1 MFWKKGFYPQF
12 FVDNPWKTVGKL
24 WTIVENSPITYPLH
38 HPLFP
43 RIISPMSLKIEEVQ
57 HIAKLAKLDLSD
69 DEIARYRE
77 QLSDIL
83 AHIEKLNELDT
94 ADISPMANALRGAS
108 PLRADEVRDSLPTKK
123 LLQNAPDAEKNQFKV
138 PAVFG
143 EKKK

>member
-1 MFWKKGFYPQF
+1 
-12 FVDNPWKTVGKL
+12 VGYCGKR
-24 WTIVENSPITYPLH
+24 SITHPLH
-38 HPLFP
+38 HLPFS
-43 RIISPMSLKIEEVQ
+43 RIICPMSLKIEEVQ

-69 DEIARYRE
+69 EVLARYRE

-94 ADISPMANALRGAS
+94 SGISPMANAVRGAS
-108 PLRADEVRDSLPTKK
+108 PLRADETRPSLPTEK
-123 LLQNAPDAEKNQFKV
+123 LLQNAPDAEDGQFKV